1 MANQRKRLEKA
12 LRGCAEAGVPDT
24 TDLWPS
30 VKERVTGERLVTEP
44 AGQALADADARRRSF
59 IPQFVPNTPL
69 GWVLAAVSVLILGV
83 GVYAAVG
90 PASEFYQRGLPGTVE
105 SGSEKAGR
113 GSPDQENDLQAT
125 GVSTELFREA
135 LPGDENL
142 SLAENVNQTVKRDG
156 ASVTL
161 EWAYADTDFVVLGFS
176 VRDLEED
183 RRNAGNPA
191 TLEPIFVSKEDED
204 VPSAPDRRSEL
215 TDQDGRYFGSIDG
228 VSMVASP
235 GAGQKELRAPKA
247 QTAVFEVP
255 KGLNAGH
262 KHSFRFDVF
271 LEEMAVP
278 SSMAEA
284 EKGYRSEPRPP
295 IGPLTFDFEIPVR
308 SVPVIEI
315 GQKETVNGVTLTL
328 ERVLNSGGKPQAVV
342 CFEPPNDDYGWR
354 PSTAPTGFQVEEP
367 LPVDP
372 LKGDCWSLT
381 IEDPVEGRSTVKVT
395 EIFGY
400 PQSEKALQAKDEDG
414 KQIEGPWIFEFDAPE
429 R

>member
-1 MANQRKRLEKA
+1 MASQSRRLEKA

-24 TDLWPS
+24 TDLWPAVS
-30 VKERVTGERLVTEP
+30 GRVNGERMGAEP
-44 AGQALADADARRRSF
+44 VGPDGDSADARQRFRV
-59 IPQFVPNTPL
+59 PRLVPNTPL

-83 GVYAAVG
+83 GVYAAAEPVK
-90 PASEFYQRGLPGTVE
+90 EFYRQGLPGTVE
-105 SGSEKAGR
+105 PGSKKTDRERQDGT
-113 GSPDQENDLQAT
+113 QAAQAS
-125 GVSTELFREA
+125 GVSTKLFQEA
-135 LPGDENL
+135 LPGDEHL
-142 SLAENVNQTVKRDG
+142 SLAENVNQTVNRDG

-215 TDQDGRYFGSIDG
+215 TDGDGRYFGSIDG

-235 GAGQKELRAPKA
+235 GAGPEELRAPKA

-255 KGLNAGH
+255 EGLNAGR
-262 KHSFRFDVF
+262 KHSFRFEVF

-278 SSMAEA
+278 TSMAEA
-284 EKGYRSEPRPP
+284 EKGYRSEPKPP

-308 SVPVIEI
+308 SVPVVEV
-315 GQKETVNGVTLTL
+315 GQKETVKGITLTL
-328 ERVLNSGGKPQAVV
+328 ERVLNSSGKPQAIV
-342 CFEPPNDDYGWR
+342 CFEPPNDDYEWR
-354 PSTAPTGFQVEEP
+354 PSTAPTGFQVDEP

-372 LKGDCWSLT
+372 LEGDCWSLT
-381 IEDPVEGRSTVKVT
+381 IEDPVEGRSSVKVT

-400 PQSEKALQAKDEDG
+400 PRSEQALQAKDEDG
-414 KQIEGPWIFEFDAPE
+414 KQIEGPWTFEFRAPE